1 MDGDDD
7 FMLNK
12 TIPGLDYH
20 TASYWVQ
27 VLQIPVY
34 ALALVYLARVVFTGR
49 GVVHAGR
56 IAAKNV

>member
-1 MDGDDD
+1 MGEDDYVP
-7 FMLNK
+7 K

-34 ALALVYLARVVFTGR
+34 VLALIFLVRTVMFGR
-49 GVVHAGR
+49 GFWHAASV
-56 IAAKNV
+56 AANKAG